1 MIIGYYGNVRQ
12 GKTYSAVLELYT
24 LWLKGYTIYSNTFLA
39 FPFKIL
45 TLDYLLDIVE
55 KDLDVE
61 DNSVFFVDEISVWLD
76 SRSSMSK
83 RNKIFSYMLQQS
95 GKLGVNTDYGLI
107 ILFTAQY
114 PDMVDKRLRHFTDKG
129 VECEKFEMNNE
140 KYFIQH
146 INIFRGKKS
155 YAYNRIIKGNPLLYT
170 LYDTRKKIKY
180 EKDRYNQKEVIINT
194 QEVSDEVDS
203 T

>member
-12 GKTYSAVLELYT
+12 GKTYSAVLELYQ
-24 LWLKGYTIYSNTFLA
+24 LHLQGYTIYNNTHLS
-39 FPFKIL
+39 FPYKIL

-55 KDLDVE
+55 KDLNVE
-61 DNSVFFVDEISVWLD
+61 DNSVFFIDEISVWLD

-107 ILFTAQY
+107 ILFTEQY

-146 INIFRGKKS
+146 INIFRGRKS
-155 YAYNRIIKGNPLLYT
+155 YMYNRIIKGNPILYS

-180 EKDRYNQKEVIINT
+180 EKDRYNQKEIILNT
-194 QEVSDEVDS
+194 EELEE
-203 T
+203 